1 MFISLF
7 KTTTVSIS
15 ASVATLLQ

>member
-1 MFISLF
+1 MVKMKK

-15 ASVATLLQ
+15 T